1 METPRT
7 ESELREF
14 YQDFSVSSLN
24 FAINLNRFLRF
35 FCTNYGLFM
44 LYFVIMSV
52 PMFIYNERVCQ
63 HPLFYGFLFIAL
75 QAGCY
80 AIAKRNPEKIENDI
94 ADCDFKISI
103 FRKMIEE
110 KNN

>member
-14 YQDFSVSSLN
+14 AKDFSISSLK
-24 FAINLNRFLRF
+24 FAINLNRFLRY
-35 FCTNYGLFM
+35 FCTEIGLFLM
-44 LYFVIMSV
+44 YLIILAIPMVIYF
-52 PMFIYNERVCQ
+52 ERVLQ
-63 HPLFYGFLFIAL
+63 HPLLFGFLFVGL

-80 AIAKRNPEKIENDI
+80 AWSTRNPEKLQNDI
-94 ADCDFKISI
+94 NEFDFEISI

-110 KNN
+110 KR